1 MQSNYASFCFLCAFG
16 TKVFIGL
23 GKVKTWSIVEKPKK
37 TWKRKGL
44 GLGVL
49 VFVRSNIQPYVG
61 EYTLMFSLC
70 AWKENL
76 THA

>member
-1 MQSNYASFCFLCAFG
+1 LWAFVA
-16 TKVFIGL
+16 KVFFGL
-23 GKVKTWSIVEKPKK
+23 GKVKTWSIGEKPKK
-37 TWKRKGL
+37 TWKGKGL

-49 VFVRSNIQPYVG
+49 VFVRSNIQPHVG

>member
-1 MQSNYASFCFLCAFG
+1 VA
-16 TKVFIGL
+16 KVFFGL
-23 GKVKTWSIVEKPKK
+23 GKVKTWSIGEKPKKTWSIGEKPKK
-37 TWKRKGL
+37 TWKGKGL

-49 VFVRSNIQPYVG
+49 VLVRLNIQPHVG

>member
-1 MQSNYASFCFLCAFG
+1 MA
-16 TKVFIGL
+16 KVFFGL
-23 GKVKTWSIVEKPKK
+23 GKVKTWSIGEKPKK
-37 TWKRKGL
+37 TWKGKGL

-49 VFVRSNIQPYVG
+49 VFVRSNIQPHVG